1 MEIAIEQA
9 IQRAV
14 AAHERGDLNEAE
26 PLYRAVLRSQP
37 KHPDA
42 NHNLGVIAVSLN
54 QIEAAVVLFETALDT
69 NPKIEQFWL
78 SYVDALVKAERPK
91 DAKRAIKQAKKKGVE
106 AKKLRKLF
114 VQSKSP
120 IKRRP
125 KLAITWVMH

>member
-26 PLYRAVLRSQP
+26 LLYRAVLRSQP
-37 KHPDA
+37 KQPDA

-91 DAKRAIKQAKKKGVE
+91 DAKRAIKQAKKKGGRG
-106 AKKLRKLF
+106 KKIAQAIR
-114 VQSKSP
+114 S
-120 IKRRP
+120 IKKP
-125 KLAITWVMH
+125 Y